1 MVIGNGVG
9 PLACEGTLD
18 ACEVVLANEV
28 SRASDCPPK
37 ASSNEIALMALPF
50 DAVSLVWGCVALGP
64 APKASS
70 KEKGFVS

>member
-9 PLACEGTLD
+9 PLACEGALD
-18 ACEVVLANEV
+18 VCEVALAKEV
-28 SRASDCPPK
+28 SRERDCPPK
-37 ASSNEIALMALPF
+37 ASSNEIALTALPF
-50 DAVSLVWGCVALGP
+50 DAVSLLWDCVVLDP